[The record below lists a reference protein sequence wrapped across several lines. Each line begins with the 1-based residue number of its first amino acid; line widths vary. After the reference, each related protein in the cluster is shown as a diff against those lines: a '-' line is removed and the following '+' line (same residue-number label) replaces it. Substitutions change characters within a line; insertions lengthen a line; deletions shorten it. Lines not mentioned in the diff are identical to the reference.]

1 MNGFWGR
8 HALWVLAVAPL
19 LPQVIGSIFNIW
31 YNSTI
36 IIPALDADTLRRRF
50 HETVIFFN
58 AVVYPAAAGCWI
70 YLVFSLKKPVAALRS
85 GREVPGSVL
94 TWARRRAINLPWM
107 GSLLAGVSWLLCIP
121 AFLGALVAV
130 DGVLP
135 TTVWFHL
142 PISFLVSAVIAITHS
157 FFLVELASQKL
168 LFPIVFADARAD
180 QTPGA
185 WALSLRGR
193 GLLWAVSAGIC
204 PIGSLLLLAF
214 APASP
219 GQETAW
225 FALFV
230 GSVGMAFGLCSALM
244 INRLVAE
251 PVEALARAARRVSQG
266 DLSVEV
272 SGHRADEFGLLVS
285 EFNQMVADL
294 RQKALLRERLGLH
307 VGEQATERI
316 LARDPGLSGVEE
328 IITVMFVD
336 IREFTARTQDMD
348 PEQAVRLLNLFLGR
362 MVAVVEEKH
371 HGMINKFLGDGFMA
385 LFGIDE
391 GTESQAVAAV
401 AASIDLLEALKE
413 VNREIVAG
421 GQAPL
426 SIGVG
431 LHTGLAVVGS
441 IGSPHRLEFTAI
453 GATVNLASRIEALT
467 KTLQVPILLTEAV
480 RGHLPDDFAVR
491 DFPPQ
496 EVKGVDAPVRVY
508 SPVLPFP

>member
-1 MNGFWGR
+1 
-8 HALWVLAVAPL
+8 
-19 LPQVIGSIFNIW
+19 
-31 YNSTI
+31 
-36 IIPALDADTLRRRF
+36 
-50 HETVIFFN
+50 
-58 AVVYPAAAGCWI
+58 
-70 YLVFSLKKPVAALRS
+70 
-85 GREVPGSVL
+85 
-94 TWARRRAINLPWM
+94 
-107 GSLLAGVSWLLCIP
+107 
-121 AFLGALVAV
+121 
-130 DGVLP
+130 
-135 TTVWFHL
+135 
-142 PISFLVSAVIAITHS
+142 
-157 FFLVELASQKL
+157 
-168 LFPIVFADARAD
+168 
-180 QTPGA
+180 
-185 WALSLRGR
+185 
-193 GLLWAVSAGIC
+193 
-204 PIGSLLLLAF
+204 
-214 APASP
+214 
-219 GQETAW
+219 
-225 FALFV
+225 
-230 GSVGMAFGLCSALM
+230 
-244 INRLVAE
+244 
-251 PVEALARAARRVSQG
+251 
-266 DLSVEV
+266 
-272 SGHRADEFGLLVS
+272 
-285 EFNQMVADL
+285 
-294 RQKALLRERLGLH
+294 
-307 VGEQATERI
+307 
-316 LARDPGLSGVEE
+316 VEE

-336 IREFTARTQDMD
+336 IRGFTARTQDMD

-431 LHTGLAVVGS
+431 LHTGSAVVGS